1 MGRKGTGVEVRPNS
15 IRISFTLD
23 GEKRRETLTQN
34 GQPLPPTPA
43 NIKYANRLS
52 NEIRE
57 KIRYGVFSMAE
68 YFPASGHKVGAVTLA
83 DQLDT
88 WLGGLSVAFSTHAA
102 YVAAANFWKKS
113 PADKSGT
120 LLGSIPLRAL
130 VLSQIKFAI
139 ASRSEL
145 SEKTQN
151 NYKTALRDALNLAV
165 ADRLIADNPALLV
178 KSVKYQKKPAEPF
191 SREESEAII
200 AHITER
206 YSPQVANL
214 VEFWFWT
221 GMRTSEVFG
230 LNWESIDLKAGTALV
245 KEALIRGRRTDKTK
259 TGVARTVLLNSRA
272 MAAIQRQRQHT
283 QVKNKE
289 VFQNPTTGEAWDDE
303 RKFRR
308 EYWSPTLKLLGLHY
322 RRPYNMRHS
331 YATAM
336 LMVGMT
342 PAFCAKQL
350 GHSVEEFL
358 RTYSKWIDGERNDLE
373 MARLEASLGNNPGN
387 NRGILGV

>member
-1 MGRKGTGVEVRPNS
+1 MQDGVP
-15 IRISFTLD
+15 IL
-23 GEKRRETLTQN
+23 
-34 GQPLPPTPA
+34 PTPA
-43 NIKYANRLS
+43 NIKYATRLA

-57 KIRYGVFSMAE
+57 KIKYGVFSMAE
-68 YFPASGHKVGAVTLA
+68 YFPASGQKVGAVTLA

-88 WLGGLSVAFSTHAA
+88 WLGGLSVAFSTKAA
-102 YVAAANFWKKS
+102 YVAAANFWKKTPS
-113 PADKSGT
+113 DKKGT
-120 LLGSIPLRAL
+120 PLGSVPLRAL

-165 ADRLIADNPALLV
+165 ADRLISENPALMV
-178 KSVKYQKKPAEPF
+178 KSVKYQKKPADPF
-191 SREESEAII
+191 SREEADLITG
-200 AHITER
+200 HISQK
-206 YSPQVANL
+206 YPAQVANL

-230 LNWESIDLKAGTALV
+230 LNWQSVDLNAGTVLV
-245 KEALIRGRRTDKTK
+245 KEALIRGKRTDKTK

-272 MAAIQRQRQHT
+272 LAAIVRQRQHT
-283 QVKNKE
+283 QAAGNE
-289 VFQNPTTGEAWDDE
+289 VFQNPATLAAWDDE

-308 EYWSPTLKLLGLHY
+308 DYWSPTLKLLGIRY

-336 LMVGMT
+336 LMAGMT

-358 RTYSKWIDGERNDLE
+358 RTYSKWIDGDRNDLE
-373 MARLEASLGNNPGN
+373 MARLEQSLGNNPGN
-387 NRGILGV
+387 NRGNVGERRGKKVI